1 MAQAGKA
8 FAMRPAVLAPLL
20 KDKQAAAALAAYFDV
35 ELAVAPHECDAEVVS
50 EGEET
55 GEEAEEEEE
64 EGGAAKLHRLG
75 PAPRRPAR
83 ARSRRAR
90 APSSQVWCFLCGWL
104 RRALGHADGSAVRAR
119 YSSHLDNL
127 AAFCTTTH
135 DARVFGPRGL
145 LREFPVLWRSR
156 EAQNLAASPTDAFSR
171 LARALAL
178 AMDSR
183 PTLQLE

>member
-64 EGGAAKLHRLG
+64 EGGDEGRVTEAA
-75 PAPRRPAR
+75 AITA
-83 ARSRRAR
+83 ACA
-90 APSSQVWCFLCGWL
+90 ATV
-104 RRALGHADGSAVRAR
+104 
-119 YSSHLDNL
+119 L
-127 AAFCTTTH
+127 AATVH
-135 DARVFGPRGL
+135 YSD
-145 LREFPVLWRSR
+145 
-156 EAQNLAASPTDAFSR
+156 
-171 LARALAL
+171 
-178 AMDSR
+178 
-183 PTLQLE
+183 